1 MAPRRVLLQISLAG
15 RMQLRDPRQG
25 NACHYLFSPGVE
37 TLPGRC
43 GTSGGDLDR
52 PQEPQVLHVGEA
64 AQPSASAMVALPRPL
79 RLPASPPT
87 RQIYGE
93 AGRAI

>member
-1 MAPRRVLLQISLAG
+1 MAPRRVLLQIPLAG
-15 RMQLRDPRQG
+15 RMQLHDPRQG
-25 NACHYLFSPGVE
+25 NARHYPFSPGVE

-43 GTSGGDLDR
+43 RTSGGDLDR
-52 PQEPQVLHVGEA
+52 PQEPRVLHVSEA
-64 AQPSASAMVALPRPL
+64 AQPSASAMVTLPRPL

-87 RQIYGE
+87 GQVYGE